1 MASIRVVVKTSLETV
16 RATQQGCSSSV
27 PDCRPSCCLLVLTE
41 VTVQKMAPVADWVRK
56 ATIAVLPE
64 ALTHAQQDAER
75 EEQRKQALTAAIAAG
90 QPVALSP
97 PPPQLPT
104 FAAASSD
111 FGTHIAESITHAVE
125 PITKKWEAKFG
136 DKPPAQS
143 AAAGSRIEVAAAGP
157 QPLQVEGASA
167 AAVVD
172 PERVQAKD
180 QTAL

>member
-1 MASIRVVVKTSLETV
+1 
-16 RATQQGCSSSV
+16 
-27 PDCRPSCCLLVLTE
+27 
-41 VTVQKMAPVADWVRK
+41 MAPVADWVRK

-143 AAAGSRIEVAAAGP
+143 AAAGSRIEVAALELAPAAAGP

>member
-1 MASIRVVVKTSLETV
+1 
-16 RATQQGCSSSV
+16 
-27 PDCRPSCCLLVLTE
+27 
-41 VTVQKMAPVADWVRK
+41 MAPGLDWVRK
-56 ATIAVLPE
+56 ATVAVLPE
-64 ALTHAQQDAER
+64 AFTHAQQDAER

-104 FAAASSD
+104 FTAASTD
-111 FGTHIAESITHAVE
+111 VGTHIAESWSHAVE
-125 PITKKWEAKFG
+125 PITKKWDEKFG
-136 DKPPAQS
+136 NKPVDQS
-143 AAAGSRIEVAAAGP
+143 APAAGSRIEVAALELAPQPAAGP

>member
-1 MASIRVVVKTSLETV
+1 
-16 RATQQGCSSSV
+16 
-27 PDCRPSCCLLVLTE
+27 
-41 VTVQKMAPVADWVRK
+41 MAPVAEWVRK

-104 FAAASSD
+104 FAAATSD

-143 AAAGSRIEVAAAGP
+143 AAAGSRIEVAAVELAPAAAGP
-157 QPLQVEGASA
+157 QPLQVEGASS

-172 PERVQAKD
+172 PERVQVKD
-180 QTAL
+180 QAAL